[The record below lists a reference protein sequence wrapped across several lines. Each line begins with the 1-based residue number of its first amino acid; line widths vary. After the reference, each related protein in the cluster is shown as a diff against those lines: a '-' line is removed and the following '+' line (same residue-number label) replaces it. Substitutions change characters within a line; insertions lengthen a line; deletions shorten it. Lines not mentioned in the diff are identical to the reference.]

1 MNKQKNVKVTED
13 TAMTDNNLKNT
24 TVNAE
29 TEVLQNSEDKIKT
42 QQSDNK
48 SMDNTETTE
57 TTNVTESAQEQ
68 KTPEL
73 SKEEFEALM
82 TKASKADEYYE
93 RLLRVSA
100 DFDNY
105 KKQMARERQDTIKF
119 ANESLVLRLLPVLD
133 NFEIALNSQNLN
145 NASIDSF
152 RTGVNMIYTQLKN
165 ALSEIG
171 LEEINAINQ
180 QFDPRLHEAVAE
192 KETSEI
198 PAGVVVE
205 QIRKGYKLN
214 SKLIR
219 PAMVIVSKAPS
230 EKSQNKDTNK

>member
-1 MNKQKNVKVTED
+1 
-13 TAMTDNNLKNT
+13 MTDNNLKNT